1 MNVILL
7 KDVKGIGKKGQIVT
21 LKDGYASN
29 YIIPNGLGVRETK
42 RSVEIL
48 NKQVEE
54 KAIKDANDK
63 KNAEELAK
71 KLENITLEFTANVGE
86 DGKMF
91 GTISTKQVE
100 EMLKAK
106 YSIEVDKRKII
117 SKVSIDRLGYTKL
130 DIELY
135 KGVIGHINVHVSEKK

>member
-29 YIIPNGLGVRETK
+29 YIIPNGLGVKETK
-42 RSVEIL
+42 RSVEVL
-48 NKQVEE
+48 NKQNEE
-54 KAIKDANDK
+54 KALKDKNDK
-63 KNAEELAK
+63 LAAQEIAS
-71 KLENITLEFTANVGE
+71 KLENIVLEFEANVGE
-86 DGKMF
+86 DGRMF

-100 EMLKAK
+100 EMLKNK
-106 YSIEVDKRKII
+106 YSISIDKRKII
-117 SKVSIDRLGYTKL
+117 SKISIDRLGYTKL

-135 KGVIGHINVHVSEKK
+135 KGVIGKINVHVSEKK

>member
-29 YIIPNGLGVRETK
+29 YIIPNGLGVKETK
-42 RSVEIL
+42 RSVEVL
-48 NKQVEE
+48 NKQNEE
-54 KAIKDANDK
+54 KALKDKNDK
-63 KNAEELAK
+63 LAAQEIAN
-71 KLENITLEFTANVGE
+71 KLENIVLEFEANVGE
-86 DGKMF
+86 DGRMF

-100 EMLKAK
+100 EMLKNK
-106 YSIEVDKRKII
+106 YSISIDKRKII
-117 SKVSIDRLGYTKL
+117 SKISIDRLGYTKL

-135 KGVIGHINVHVSEKK
+135 KGVIGKINVHVSEKK